1 MRNTNYVSLG
11 PGDCV
16 LQTGAVSF
24 DASTFEIWGA
34 LLNGGRVVIP
44 PKLSTLDPAE
54 LKRLMVGHGVT
65 TLWLTTTLFNQL
77 VTADVSLFASIR
89 QLIVGGERLSPPH
102 INLFRSAHPGVTLIN
117 GYGPTELTTFA
128 ICHRITCDYFRDIPL
143 GRPISNTQV
152 AILDE
157 AGAVLDVGAV
167 GEICIGGD
175 GLARGYLGDPELTA
189 RKFIRHPFAAGG
201 RVYRTGDLGCW
212 ATDGTIQYL
221 GRLDDQVKI
230 RGFRIEPAEI
240 ERRML
245 EIPGMREAA
254 VVCHDPGGDAKEL
267 IAYWAGDDAVD
278 PSGVRAALASALPD
292 VMVPAEFIRLERL
305 PLSARGKLDRRALPA
320 PSSTRYVTGGS
331 HRAPAAP
338 ANDTERKMIAI
349 WRDVLSVADIGADDD
364 FFAVGG
370 HSLKALKLA
379 HLIQKETGVA
389 VPFSAVFAA
398 STVRSLAQRVLDCA
412 RYGEAALDQ
421 PLVTL
426 NVADGGLVLF
436 AFPPGTGDAL
446 GYSELATH
454 LKFCT
459 FHAFN
464 FIDVESRVKDY
475 ADLIQGIDP
484 DGPYVLF
491 GYSAGGNLAFHVTKA
506 LERRGRSV
514 TAIVMLD
521 FWPGHGEIPL
531 PRGGGGTSR
540 DGLPRC

>member
-267 IAYWAGDDAVD
+267 IAVLG
-278 PSGVRAALASALPD
+278 
-292 VMVPAEFIRLERL
+292 
-305 PLSARGKLDRRALPA
+305 RR
-320 PSSTRYVTGGS
+320 
-331 HRAPAAP
+331 
-338 ANDTERKMIAI
+338 
-349 WRDVLSVADIGADDD
+349 
-364 FFAVGG
+364 
-370 HSLKALKLA
+370 
-379 HLIQKETGVA
+379 
-389 VPFSAVFAA
+389 
-398 STVRSLAQRVLDCA
+398 
-412 RYGEAALDQ
+412 
-421 PLVTL
+421 
-426 NVADGGLVLF
+426 
-436 AFPPGTGDAL
+436 
-446 GYSELATH
+446 
-454 LKFCT
+454 
-459 FHAFN
+459 
-464 FIDVESRVKDY
+464 
-475 ADLIQGIDP
+475 
-484 DGPYVLF
+484 
-491 GYSAGGNLAFHVTKA
+491 
-506 LERRGRSV
+506 RRGRSV
-514 TAIVMLD
+514 GCT
-521 FWPGHGEIPL
+521 
-531 PRGGGGTSR
+531 RGLGIRIAGR
-540 DGLPRC
+540 DGARGVHPIRTPAA